1 MKNVFIFYAIIQ
13 LLLSS
18 ALSQGVECPDN
29 YYGVD
34 EGITLNE
41 CSDMGSGNYEKYWC
55 QDENTV
61 LVGFYKDAQCSPST
75 ESWTAPYECTLE
87 GDIHGLN
94 AYPCKCDF
102 NCADTQFESSWSNGG
117 AMGTRTNTEAVVFN
131 YNSKIFILGSWNN
144 PKGLYECDITSSG
157 LSCTDKGTNILNE
170 DIRTYSQSYTQIGN
184 LGYLLGDYVTA
195 QTSLY
200 VYTLS
205 NNAPTLS
212 KTITIPKNR
221 AGNTA
226 CLTNTNDKLFVIGG
240 QDKAN
245 LGTTYYHSPTF
256 QIYNLPDGP
265 WETSPYPKDLGTGR
279 DACAC
284 VVAGDYVYALGGYS
298 KLYAVN
304 NNRDIETIE
313 RIQIT
318 NIVTNSWEYTTY
330 DLKEGINS
338 FRAIAIDHYIITIG
352 GLKTNV
358 ATVTP
363 AQSIQIIN
371 TIDNTIDYG
380 GTFTTRSYANAVI
393 HIGNMVYAFGGWD
406 GNVNPVG
413 ILNTWQYLQLSTDSP
428 TTNNPT
434 TNNPTTFNPTTFNPT
449 TFNPTTFNPTTT
461 NPTTNNPTTTNPT
474 TFNPTT
480 TNPTTFNPTT
490 NPSTN
495 NPTTNNPTTT
505 NPTTN
510 NPTTNNPTTNNPTT
524 TNPTTNNPTTNNP
537 TLSPFTTS

>member
-1 MKNVFIFYAIIQ
+1 MDT
-13 LLLSS
+13 LLS
-18 ALSQGVECPDN
+18 LSVLISC
-29 YYGVD
+29 VLSRHL
-34 EGITLNE
+34 LNT
-41 CSDMGSGNYEKYWC
+41 G
-55 QDENTV
+55 
-61 LVGFYKDAQCSPST
+61 
-75 ESWTAPYECTLE
+75 
-87 GDIHGLN
+87 
-94 AYPCKCDF
+94 
-102 NCADTQFESSWSNGG
+102 TQFEADWANGG
-117 AMGTRTNTEAVVFN
+117 TIPSARTEAIVFN
-131 YNSKIFILGSWNN
+131 FDTKIFILGGWDN
-144 PKGLYECDITSSG
+144 PRALIECDISSP
-157 LSCTDKGTNILNE
+157 LSCTPATTPFSH